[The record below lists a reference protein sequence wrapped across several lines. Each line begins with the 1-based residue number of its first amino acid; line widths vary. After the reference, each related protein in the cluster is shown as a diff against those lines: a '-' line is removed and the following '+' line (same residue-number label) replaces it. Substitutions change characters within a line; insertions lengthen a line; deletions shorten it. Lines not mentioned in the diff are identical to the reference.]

1 VRVRAADV
9 CVRARLMCVCALG
22 VVQDM
27 VEDVRDHVAELVHTG
42 KGAQVAMRCLAY
54 GTVKVCLLVV
64 HSSG

>member
-1 VRVRAADV
+1 
-9 CVRARLMCVCALG
+9 MCVCALG
-22 VVQDM
+22 VEQDM